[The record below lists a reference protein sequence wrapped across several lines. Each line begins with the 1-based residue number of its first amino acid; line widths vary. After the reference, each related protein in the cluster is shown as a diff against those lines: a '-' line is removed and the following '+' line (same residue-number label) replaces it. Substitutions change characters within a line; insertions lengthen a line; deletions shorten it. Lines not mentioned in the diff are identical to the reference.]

1 MFVPY
6 NKIKTSIRT
15 GGDMDKIQGN
25 IDTLSSMQLT
35 AAMEGLD
42 AECKL
47 LLSNREILAVI
58 LKETVDEY
66 KEYSREEIIGFI
78 EPDSIESDREVSP
91 GRTNSQVQGA
101 AQEFAVLNEKVSKF
115 DIRLKAKN
123 PKLSKEKIVI
133 KLHIDVEPQKTYR
146 PGYPIEKR
154 GMYYLSRELSSQL
167 SLVTDSTD
175 YGELEKCYSIW
186 ICLDD
191 IPQDEQ
197 NSVSFYEM
205 TNTKNIGNCITKK
218 EDYDLL
224 TLVVIRLGKKEYN
237 GEKKDEGYDLLRFL
251 NTIMYPHR
259 DDFMEVVSD
268 YIDFSQNSELREE
281 VKKVMGIGQIMLE
294 TGIEQ
299 GIEVFILDNEE
310 EGIPR
315 ERVIEKLQKRF
326 KLTEDRAVYY
336 YDRFASRDKLTL

>member
-1 MFVPY
+1 
-6 NKIKTSIRT
+6 
-15 GGDMDKIQGN
+15 MDKIQGHM
-25 IDTLSSMQLT
+25 DTLSSMQMT
-35 AAMEGLD
+35 ATMEGLD

-47 LLSNREILAVI
+47 LLSNREILAII

-66 KEYSREEIIGFI
+66 REYSREEIIDFI

-91 GRTNSQVQGA
+91 GRTNSQVQQS

-224 TLVVIRLGKKEYN
+224 TLVIIRLGKKEYN

-259 DDFMEVVSD
+259 DDFMRS
-268 YIDFSQNSELREE
+268 YR
-281 VKKVMGIGQIMLE
+281 
-294 TGIEQ
+294 TT
-299 GIEVFILDNEE
+299 
-310 EGIPR
+310 
-315 ERVIEKLQKRF
+315 
-326 KLTEDRAVYY
+326 LTFHRT
-336 YDRFASRDKLTL
+336 KN

>member
-1 MFVPY
+1 M
-6 NKIKTSIRT
+6 
-15 GGDMDKIQGN
+15 GKIQGN
-25 IDTLSSMQLT
+25 MDTLSSMQLT
-35 AAMEGLD
+35 ARMEGLD

-47 LLSNREILAVI
+47 LLSSREILAVI

-78 EPDSIESDREVSP
+78 EPDSIESGREVSP
-91 GRTNSQVQGA
+91 GRTNSQVQGDT
-101 AQEFAVLNEKVSKF
+101 QEFTALNEKVSRF
-115 DIRLKAKN
+115 DIRLRAKN
-123 PKLSKEKIVI
+123 PRLSKEKIVI
-133 KLHIDVEPQKTYR
+133 KLHIDVEPQKSYH

-175 YGELEKCYSIW
+175 YGQLEKCYSIW

-191 IPQDEQ
+191 IPKGEQ

-224 TLVVIRLGKKEYN
+224 TLVIIRLGKKEYN
-237 GEKKDEGYDLLRFL
+237 GEEKDEGYDLLRFL
-251 NTIMYPHR
+251 NTIMYPHGE
-259 DDFMEVVSD
+259 DFMEIVSD
-268 YIDFSQNSELREE
+268 YIDFSQNSELSEE

-299 GIEVFILDNEE
+299 GIEQGIEVFILDNEE

-315 ERVIEKLQKRF
+315 ERVVQKLQRRF
-326 KLTEDRAVYY
+326 GLTEDRAAHY

>member
-1 MFVPY
+1 
-6 NKIKTSIRT
+6 
-15 GGDMDKIQGN
+15 MDKIQGHM
-25 IDTLSSMQLT
+25 DTLSSMQLT
-35 AAMEGLD
+35 ARMEGLD

-58 LKETVDEY
+58 LKETIDEY
-66 KEYSREEIIGFI
+66 KDYSREEIIGFI

-91 GRTNSQVQGA
+91 GRTNSQIQGDT
-101 AQEFAVLNEKVSKF
+101 QEFAALNEKVSRF
-115 DIRLKAKN
+115 DIRLRAKN
-123 PKLSKEKIVI
+123 PRLSKENIVI
-133 KLHIDVEPQKTYR
+133 KLHIDVEPQKSYY

-175 YGELEKCYSIW
+175 YGQLEKCYSIW

-191 IPQDEQ
+191 IPKSEQ

-205 TNTKNIGNCITKK
+205 ANTKNIGNCITKK

-224 TLVVIRLGKKEYN
+224 TLVIIRLGKKEYN

-268 YIDFSQNSELREE
+268 YIDFSQNSELSEE

-315 ERVIEKLQKRF
+315 ERVIQKLQRRF
-326 KLTEDRAVYY
+326 RLTEDMAIHYY
-336 YDRFASRDKLTL
+336 NRFASTEKYTL

>member
-1 MFVPY
+1 
-6 NKIKTSIRT
+6 
-15 GGDMDKIQGN
+15 MDKIQGN
-25 IDTLSSMQLT
+25 MDTLSNMQLT
-35 AAMEGLD
+35 AKMEGLD

-47 LLSNREILAVI
+47 LLSSKEILAVI

-66 KEYSREEIIGFI
+66 REYSREEIIGFI

-91 GRTNSQVQGA
+91 GRTNSQVQGDT
-101 AQEFAVLNEKVSKF
+101 QEFAALNEKVSRF

-123 PKLSKEKIVI
+123 PRLSKEKIII
-133 KLHIDVEPQKTYR
+133 KLHIDVEPQKSCY

-167 SLVTDSTD
+167 SLVTDGTD

-191 IPQDEQ
+191 IPKSEQ

-224 TLVVIRLGKKEYN
+224 TLVIIRLGKKEYN

-268 YIDFSQNSELREE
+268 YIDFSQNSELSEE

-315 ERVIEKLQKRF
+315 ERVIQKLQRRF
-326 KLTEDRAVYY
+326 RLTEDMAIHYY
-336 YDRFASRDKLTL
+336 NRFASTEKYTL

>member
-1 MFVPY
+1 
-6 NKIKTSIRT
+6 
-15 GGDMDKIQGN
+15 MDKIQGHM
-25 IDTLSSMQLT
+25 DTLSSMQLT
-35 AAMEGLD
+35 ARMEGLD

-47 LLSNREILAVI
+47 LLSSREILAVI
-58 LKETVDEY
+58 LKETIDEY

-91 GRTNSQVQGA
+91 GRTNSQIQGDTQAFA
-101 AQEFAVLNEKVSKF
+101 ALNEKVSRF
-115 DIRLKAKN
+115 DIRLRAKN
-123 PKLSKEKIVI
+123 PRLSKENIVI
-133 KLHIDVEPQKTYR
+133 KLHIDVEPQKSYY

-175 YGELEKCYSIW
+175 YGQLEKCYSIW

-191 IPQDEQ
+191 IPKGEQ

-205 TNTKNIGNCITKK
+205 ANTKNIGNCITKK

-224 TLVVIRLGKKEYN
+224 TLVIIRLGKKEYN

-259 DDFMEVVSD
+259 EDFMEVVSD
-268 YIDFSQNSELREE
+268 YIDFSQNKELREE

>member
-1 MFVPY
+1 
-6 NKIKTSIRT
+6 
-15 GGDMDKIQGN
+15 MDKIQGN
-25 IDTLSSMQLT
+25 MDTLSNMQLT
-35 AAMEGLD
+35 AKMEGLD

-47 LLSNREILAVI
+47 LLSSKEILAVI

-66 KEYSREEIIGFI
+66 REYSREEIIGFI

-91 GRTNSQVQGA
+91 GRTNSQVQGDT
-101 AQEFAVLNEKVSKF
+101 QEFAALNEKVSRF

-123 PKLSKEKIVI
+123 PRLSKEKIII
-133 KLHIDVEPQKTYR
+133 KLHIDVEPQKSCY

-191 IPQDEQ
+191 IPKSEQ

-224 TLVVIRLGKKEYN
+224 TLVIIRLGKKEYN

-268 YIDFSQNSELREE
+268 YIDFSQNSELSEE

-315 ERVIEKLQKRF
+315 ERVIQKLQRRF
-326 KLTEDRAVYY
+326 RLTEDMAIHYY
-336 YDRFASRDKLTL
+336 NRFASTEKYTL

>member
-1 MFVPY
+1 M
-6 NKIKTSIRT
+6 
-15 GGDMDKIQGN
+15 
-25 IDTLSSMQLT
+25 
-35 AAMEGLD
+35 
-42 AECKL
+42 
-47 LLSNREILAVI
+47 
-58 LKETVDEY
+58 
-66 KEYSREEIIGFI
+66 
-78 EPDSIESDREVSP
+78 
-91 GRTNSQVQGA
+91 
-101 AQEFAVLNEKVSKF
+101 SKF

-191 IPQDEQ
+191 IPQGEQ

-224 TLVVIRLGKKEYN
+224 TLVIIRLGKKEYN

-268 YIDFSQNSELREE
+268 YIDFSQNRELSKE

-294 TGIEQ
+294 TGINQGIEQ
-299 GIEVFILDNEE
+299 GIEQGIKVFILDNEE

-315 ERVIEKLQKRF
+315 ERVVEKLQRRF

>member
-1 MFVPY
+1 
-6 NKIKTSIRT
+6 
-15 GGDMDKIQGN
+15 MDKIQGN
-25 IDTLSSMQLT
+25 MDTLSNMQLT
-35 AAMEGLD
+35 AKMEGLD

-47 LLSNREILAVI
+47 LLSSKEILAVI

-66 KEYSREEIIGFI
+66 REYSREEIIGFI

-91 GRTNSQVQGA
+91 GRTNSQVQGDT
-101 AQEFAVLNEKVSKF
+101 QEFAALNEKVSQF

-123 PKLSKEKIVI
+123 PRLSKEKIII
-133 KLHIDVEPQKTYR
+133 KLHIDVEPQKSYY

-191 IPQDEQ
+191 IPKSEQ

-224 TLVVIRLGKKEYN
+224 TLVIIRLGKKEYN

-268 YIDFSQNSELREE
+268 YIDFSQNSELSEE

-294 TGIEQ
+294 TGIEQGIEQ

-315 ERVIEKLQKRF
+315 ERVIQKLQRRF
-326 KLTEDRAVYY
+326 RLTEDMAIHYY
-336 YDRFASRDKLTL
+336 NRFASTEKYTL